1 MKEELLVG
9 DRTPGLE
16 SLHQLRLTAL
26 LRDVVKRKGRMEAAV
41 VLRVNYK
48 TLAAAIDSGK
58 LTPRLCDA
66 LERLLL
72 IRELAALEEVRGL
85 VGELE
90 GRLKAVEDMAQTAS
104 GKVEEMVGCQLGRPT
119 VEPEPEAPNEERHVR
134 MEQPRREEGATNAP
148 VGDQPR
154 PRSSPPRHL
163 FRSTSPS
170 VVTMEPQPGDE
181 EVYGSAW
188 SLVEKWR
195 RLRQSHPAQGRGLHW
210 LVNEERLRALEIALI
225 GQHELTM
232 PPDTDPWDSLGRRTQ
247 VRWRT
252 RTQERV
258 RRERV
263 RDQVRRWFRRV
274 LTLELWRK

>member
-1 MKEELLVG
+1 M
-9 DRTPGLE
+9 
-16 SLHQLRLTAL
+16 
-26 LRDVVKRKGRMEAAV
+26 
-41 VLRVNYK
+41 
-48 TLAAAIDSGK
+48 
-58 LTPRLCDA
+58 
-66 LERLLL
+66 L

-104 GKVEEMVGCQLGRPT
+104 GKVEEMVGRELGRPT
-119 VEPEPEAPNEERHVR
+119 VEPGSAAANEERHVR

-154 PRSSPPRHL
+154 PRNSLPLQL

-181 EVYGSAW
+181 EVYGSALP
-188 SLVEKWR
+188 LVEKWR
-195 RLRQSHPAQGRGLHW
+195 RLRQSHLAQGRGLHW
-210 LVNEERLRALEIALI
+210 LVEEERLRILEIDLI
-225 GQHELTM
+225 GEHELTL

-252 RTQERV
+252 RTLERV
-258 RRERV
+258 GREKV
-263 RDQVRRWFRRV
+263 RAQVRRWLRRV
-274 LTLELWRK
+274 LTLGLWRK